1 MSWNFIIK
9 TSYRDPLA
17 NSSIH
22 CGHLLFVLLQSELHK
37 KRCLQKRKVWRMC
50 SVFGCFEFF
59 LTAHVCTL
67 RVCPYDDLPSA
78 AWTAP
83 PLGRRDT
90 EILPGWR
97 SPRAAPRTT
106 SCRQKQAGA
115 SHFSARL
122 NVFLAFHQDWIGKAA
137 ARDTHTS
144 LWCVY
149 IRSNRASGAIHLTG
163 KRPCGKDLHVTATCS
178 VYICEQR

>member
-1 MSWNFIIK
+1 MSWDFILK

-22 CGHLLFVLLQSELHK
+22 CGHLLFVLLQRELHK
-37 KRCLQKRKVWRMC
+37 KRCLQNRKVWRMC
-50 SVFGCFEFF
+50 SVFDCFEFF
-59 LTAHVCTL
+59 LTAHVCML

-106 SCRQKQAGA
+106 SCRQKQTGVSLFCTTECFPRIPSGLNRESSGTWY
-115 SHFSARL
+115 SHITL
-122 NVFLAFHQDWIGKAA
+122 V
-137 ARDTHTS
+137 
-144 LWCVY
+144 CVY
-149 IRSNRASGAIHLTG
+149 PVKQSLGSHPL
-163 KRPCGKDLHVTATCS
+163 DW
-178 VYICEQR
+178 